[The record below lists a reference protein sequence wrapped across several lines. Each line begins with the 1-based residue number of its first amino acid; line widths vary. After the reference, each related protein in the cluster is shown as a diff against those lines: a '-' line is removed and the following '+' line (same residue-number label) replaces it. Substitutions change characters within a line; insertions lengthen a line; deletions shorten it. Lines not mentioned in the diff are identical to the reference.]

1 MASKKK
7 KGSAKSASNSK
18 RITVDDLKS
27 KNIVLKKKSRSTVSK
42 SGSNNKV
49 KTVKSVNEIKKN
61 TPKNVIKE
69 AKNVENISVKKKEP
83 NIKNK
88 SLKKNNNVFS
98 KNSNID
104 EVKDTDYKLTN
115 SNNEISSDKK
125 MSKKITDSFNDGKF
139 LSTDTKDNSIDT
151 FSNKSVLVD
160 ENISKNKK
168 LGKER
173 KRLEKL
179 KLNVNF
185 DKFIDVIKQFNFK
198 LIFNKNSESK
208 SIISKKK
215 VLKNKVSKKDKL
227 KVKKKKNNV
236 NKKKPASKNKTNKN
250 KTGIYKS
257 NKDIEIQLRNTK
269 IKKCLSIIAFVCVT
283 ILVIEFGVFAYMKVF
298 KPGDNSYDALNSIIF
313 DDTSLVSVGSSYFKH
328 SSNFEETNRIE
339 KGRLVRFDKRGKLEL
354 EVQYDRGINSTFTS
368 VALADGGYY
377 VVGSSEFS
385 KEQES
390 NQIRDAILVK
400 YSLEGKKL
408 WEKSYSV
415 LSDTRF
421 NKIIVV
427 EDGLIVVGQ
436 SIYQNMEMGNHNTGG
451 GIIVKYDFSGEI
463 VWSNNHG
470 GNKSG
475 NFNDV
480 ISLNNEYYVVGK
492 DSKDTG
498 ILVKFNS
505 TGKYIFHKNYSYTD
519 YLGFSSITTD
529 GKNLYVAGSKKV
541 LDKVENELKE
551 GNRNTKNTDALIVKY
566 NLDGEKLSEKT
577 FGGSSYERYNAIQ
590 YFGGSLYVVGS
601 TSSNDSGLRVSSE
614 NGEITAM
621 LIKCDTNLQITR
633 KDIFGGSNDDN
644 MLDLIT
650 DGSNVYMVG
659 YSNSND
665 SNIKTSHD
673 NGSDFISKLIKVDY
687 RFRILMKK

>member
-7 KGSAKSASNSK
+7 KSSVKSVNNSK
-18 RITVDDLKS
+18 KITVDDLKKKNIALKNKSRNTTAKNDS
-27 KNIVLKKKSRSTVSK
+27 KNKI
-42 SGSNNKV
+42 

-69 AKNVENISVKKKEP
+69 VKNVENKNIKKKDS

-88 SLKKNNNVFS
+88 SSKKNNDSLS
-98 KNSNID
+98 KNDKKKEIKNTDKKLINNSNKISLD
-104 EVKDTDYKLTN
+104 EQVSKTVKDTNIDSF
-115 SNNEISSDKK
+115 SNN
-125 MSKKITDSFNDGKF
+125 
-139 LSTDTKDNSIDT
+139 
-151 FSNKSVLVD
+151 SVSVD
-160 ENISKNKK
+160 EEISKNKDLEK
-168 LGKER
+168 EKKQLGKV
-173 KRLEKL
+173 KL
-179 KLNVNF
+179 SINF
-185 DKFIDVIKQFNFK
+185 DKFLDLAKRFKNK
-198 LIFNKNSESK
+198 LILNKIKSK
-208 SIISKKK
+208 NVTSKKK
-215 VLKNKVSKKDKL
+215 GLKKDKL
-227 KVKKKKNNV
+227 KIKKKKNNISKKKSV
-236 NKKKPASKNKTNKN
+236 LKNKNKKNKN

-257 NKDIEIQLRNTK
+257 NKDIETQLRNTK
-269 IKKCLSIIAFVCVT
+269 IKKWLSIIAFVCVT
-283 ILVIEFGVFAYMKVF
+283 ILVIEFGVFIYMKIF
-298 KPGDNSYDALNSIIF
+298 KPGDDSYDALNSIIF
-313 DDTSLVSVGSSYFKH
+313 DDTSLVSVGSSYFKY
-328 SSNFEETNRIE
+328 SSNFDETNRIE

-368 VALADGGYY
+368 VALHDDGYY

-385 KEQES
+385 KEQE
-390 NQIRDAILVK
+390 NDQIRDAILVK
-400 YSLEGKKL
+400 YSLDGKKL

-436 SIYQNMEMGNHNTGG
+436 SIYQNMEMGNHSTGG

-463 VWSNNHG
+463 VWSSNHG

-480 ISLNNEYYVVGK
+480 IFLNDSYYVVGK

-498 ILVKFNS
+498 VLVKFDSN
-505 TGKYIFHKNYSYTD
+505 GKYIFHKNYSYTD
-519 YLGFSSITTD
+519 YLGFSSIATD
-529 GKNLYVAGSKKV
+529 GKNLYVVGSKKI
-541 LDKVENELKE
+541 LDEPEDELE
-551 GNRNTKNTDALIVKY
+551 DSSRSTKNTDALIVKY
-566 NLDGEKLSEKT
+566 NLDGEKLAEKT

-601 TSSNDSGLRVSSE
+601 TSSNDSGLRVSSK

-621 LIKCDTNLQITR
+621 LIKCDTNLQVTR